1 MEALIQKVSS
11 QTAYKKFLNSVY
23 IFDAMRQA
31 KNANFDEFPIDE
43 IDWDFMLRIADL
55 QALSKTQEMLDKS
68 LRVAQACLHSEAC
81 DLSLKERAVYIL
93 KKVSNYPAIEL
104 ARERELFVQV
114 EREPEENA
122 VSKLANMKL
131 ENYSSIFFG
140 KSKSFTANEFQ
151 RDFWFEA
158 DSNQVI
164 SVSAPTAAGKS
175 FIFSKYILKKIE
187 SSHELSVLYIVPS
200 RALISQV
207 EADLK
212 EVVKESGKKVDL
224 VTLPRN
230 KKQSES
236 EYSIY
241 IFTQER
247 LHFFLNDHPNK
258 KFDLAI
264 IDEAHKLT
272 DSYRGIL
279 LQHAILKLA
288 NDSTKIIYATPFSK
302 NPEELLTLH
311 PKVDRKRALYSSAA
325 TVNQNIFWLT
335 QAPRRSM
342 HWELTQVIDEPKRV
356 GEVILKNKPTNQ
368 MKRLAFLAYEIGSK
382 SYGNIVYVN
391 GPADAEKAAL
401 LIKDCILTDKNRE
414 KLTDDELTELAGL
427 CGDTIHRKYALIEC
441 LKFGVAFHYGNIPQ
455 LIRNKIEELFKKN
468 KITFLICTSTLIEGV
483 NMSCKNIFVRGPRK
497 GIRTMSPMSPEDF
510 WNLAGRAGR
519 WGKEFQG
526 NIYCIDTDVVEQ
538 WPLGPPSSREPYTIK
553 TSVSKELTKVKSL
566 IEYLKNNTPRS
577 EFKNHVKDEYL
588 ISYLLEA
595 LKSEQKSDLVFKELS
610 KDDRDELIFELER
623 IYSYIDFEPEIIFKN
638 PGISPFA
645 MNELLDYF
653 KTKKESEL
661 SSLVPSDVSSYDAVD
676 SYTRL
681 FHRINKYLAPNA
693 FGSKGRVFMLALL
706 VNKWMRGYSISRLIS
721 DREERDKRNKLPS
734 IIRQVLT
741 DVEEIARFRAP
752 KYISCYLDILRFYFN
767 SIDRSDLL
775 EGLDNIQLSLAC
787 KVGRRVQAGLQKTAK
802 IRVRTGEIKWK
813 L

>member
-497 GIRTMSPMSPEDF
+497 
-510 WNLAGRAGR
+510 
-519 WGKEFQG
+519 
-526 NIYCIDTDVVEQ
+526 
-538 WPLGPPSSREPYTIK
+538 
-553 TSVSKELTKVKSL
+553 
-566 IEYLKNNTPRS
+566 
-577 EFKNHVKDEYL
+577 
-588 ISYLLEA
+588 
-595 LKSEQKSDLVFKELS
+595 
-610 KDDRDELIFELER
+610 
-623 IYSYIDFEPEIIFKN
+623 
-638 PGISPFA
+638 
-645 MNELLDYF
+645 
-653 KTKKESEL
+653 
-661 SSLVPSDVSSYDAVD
+661 
-676 SYTRL
+676 
-681 FHRINKYLAPNA
+681 
-693 FGSKGRVFMLALL
+693 
-706 VNKWMRGYSISRLIS
+706 
-721 DREERDKRNKLPS
+721 
-734 IIRQVLT
+734 
-741 DVEEIARFRAP
+741 
-752 KYISCYLDILRFYFN
+752 
-767 SIDRSDLL
+767 
-775 EGLDNIQLSLAC
+775 
-787 KVGRRVQAGLQKTAK
+787 
-802 IRVRTGEIKWK
+802 
-813 L
+813 